1 MENRKTIFDY
11 LGQTLMVFGVTIL
24 ILNLLCYICG
34 EDAKEF
40 STIFQLGKD
49 GLALST
55 MLQFFTA
62 AVLITIVRLLFFTD
76 VIFKKISIASRTICM
91 LLTVIVLIG
100 IFAYLF
106 GWFPVDMWQAWV
118 GFFVSFFLCFVVS
131 AIISI
136 KKEKLENQALETA
149 LKKLQEK
156 EVKE

>member
-11 LGQTLMVFGVTIL
+11 FGQTLMVFGVTIL

-55 MLQFFTA
+55 MLQFFAA
-62 AVLITIVRLLFFTD
+62 AVLITIARIFFFTD
-76 VIFKKISIASRTICM
+76 MLLKKMSVAGRTICM
-91 LLTVIVLIG
+91 LFTVIVLIG
-100 IFAYLF
+100 IFAYMF

-136 KKEKLENQALETA
+136 KKEKMENQVLETA

-156 EVKE
+156 EEQ